1 MKTFLILML
10 TTSPVF
16 AQSVPSDVVSVR
28 LLPGWRQGNLHY
40 AALEVDLAP
49 GWHTYWRVPG
59 EAGIPPQLTWNSSSN
74 LKSIGISWPVPELF
88 DQNGMTSI
96 GYTGTLVLPMV
107 LRPDDPNSPIHLE
120 GQIEI
125 GVCKD
130 VCTPFVADVW
140 ADLPVAG
147 TTPDPRISA
156 ADQSKPISAAA
167 AGVGAVTCSA
177 EPIAD
182 GMRVSTRI
190 SVAQQGAREHVV
202 MELGDKTVWI
212 SDATVSRDGGDL
224 LATADMVPPD
234 AAPFALDRSKVR
246 LTVLTAG
253 RAVDIEGCTGG

>member
-1 MKTFLILML
+1 MFLVLLL
-10 TTSPVF
+10 TASPAL

-28 LLPGWRQGNLHY
+28 LLPGWRAGSLHY

-59 EAGIPPQLTWNSSSN
+59 EAGIPPHLTWNSSSN
-74 LKSIGISWPVPELF
+74 VKSIGISWPVPELF

-107 LRPDDPNSPIHLE
+107 LRPEDPNAPIHLE

-140 ADLPVAG
+140 ADLPDAG
-147 TTPDPRISA
+147 APDPRISA
-156 ADQSKPISAAA
+156 ADKNKPISAAA

-182 GMRVSTRI
+182 GLRVSTRI
-190 SVAQQGAREHVV
+190 TVAPQGAREHVV
-202 MELGDKTVWI
+202 MELVDKTVWI
-212 SDATVSRDGGDL
+212 SDATVSREGDEL
-224 LATADMVPPD
+224 LATADMVPPS
-234 AAPFALDRSKVR
+234 AAPFALDRSTIR
-246 LTVLTAG
+246 LTVLTGG